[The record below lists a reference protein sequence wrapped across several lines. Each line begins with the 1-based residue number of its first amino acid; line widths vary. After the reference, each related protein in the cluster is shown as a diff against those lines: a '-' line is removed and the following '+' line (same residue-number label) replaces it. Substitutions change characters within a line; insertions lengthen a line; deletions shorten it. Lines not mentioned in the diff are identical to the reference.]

1 MIINQSIRNGFVT
14 VNKTGAYFSLI
25 SAGGLV
31 TVRLSEKGRTVLDTK
46 MWVGMSINE
55 AIPFD
60 EITLL
65 GDDGAVEFWA
75 GDVSMYSSRFA
86 NNAAKAIR
94 TSVHLVDGEVAVAGS
109 DLTRSAVRVRSDK
122 EVFVGGTG
130 FQSGGWR
137 VAAGETIEVP
147 LAGVISAYKREAFLD
162 YSAPKALENEAAFF
176 DANVFPDACVYVSG
190 NEQTRIYNTSATGG
204 LLRCTTDGGV
214 TWKTIFD
221 DVYCYEFDKRTGIH
235 YVLQLVGVS
244 GLAKAVVFNRSY
256 DGIEWE
262 TMYRRYHEWPDG
274 AGLSAV
280 SYRGHIVNGW
290 FQRTYQG
297 MSICCNIETGQVVVK
312 AVKVNGLNARQGA
325 WLDTD
330 LQVGI
335 FGISNELFKTE
346 DGGVTWRSVLADYYN
361 ATFAAAGDGIH
372 LFASANTR
380 PHISEDGGET
390 WVQVGSSSW
399 SSRIGVH
406 VKDNLWIAN
415 YSYSIRYVDMPNGMG
430 SQVSGTLIAAAGYS
444 FNHVFI
450 RSNGEI
456 YFPSDA
462 SLCKTGISVIG
473 DLSAARV
480 EVMELLS

>member
-60 EITLL
+60 EITIL

-109 DLTRSAVRVRSDK
+109 DLTRSAVRIRSDK

-137 VAAGETIEVP
+137 VAEGETIEVP

-162 YSAPKALENEAAFF
+162 YSAPKTLENEAAFF
-176 DANVFPDACVYVSG
+176 DASAFLGACVYVSKD
-190 NEQTRIYNTSATGG
+190 EQTRIYNTSTNNG
-204 LLRCTTDGGV
+204 LLRCTKDGGT
-214 TWKTIFD
+214 TWQTTMNN
-221 DVYCYEFDKRTGIH
+221 VYCYEFDKRTGIH
-235 YVLQLVGVS
+235 YVLQLAGS
-244 GLAKAVVFNRSY
+244 SSLGNTVVFSRSY
-256 DGIEWE
+256 DGVEWE
-262 TMYRRYHEWPDG
+262 TMYRHYHTWPVGTGTAEADT
-274 AGLSAV
+274 
-280 SYRGHIVNGW
+280 RGQIVNGW
-290 FQRTYQG
+290 FQKIYYG
-297 MSICCNIETGQVVVK
+297 IAICCNIETGQVVIK
-312 AVKVNGLNARQGA
+312 IIKINGANVQQGA
-325 WLDTD
+325 WLDAD

-335 FGISNELFKTE
+335 FGTSNELFKTE
-346 DGGVTWRSVLADYYN
+346 DGGITWRSVLKNYHY
-361 ATFAAAGDGIH
+361 ATFAAASDGVH
-372 LFASANTR
+372 LFASANSR
-380 PHISEDGGET
+380 PNVSEDGGET
-390 WVQVGSSSW
+390 WVQVGDSSW
-399 SSRIGVH
+399 SDRRGTH
-406 VKDNLWIAN
+406 VKDNLWIAH
-415 YSYSIRYVDMPNGMG
+415 YSAYLRYVDMPNGIG
-430 SQVSGTLIAAAGYS
+430 SQVGGALISTPSLAFNYAFIKPNGDIYFHNSGTLY
-444 FNHVFI
+444 
-450 RSNGEI
+450 
-456 YFPSDA
+456 
-462 SLCKTGISVIG
+462 KTGISVIG